1 MTNTVCIVILNQAWP
16 ITIIAVVL
24 YEIEVILNFGLKLE
38 YNLGVILPQQILYS
52 VVLVS
57 ISYFCEKKFK
67 EEFLQAKKNE
77 KLTRDF
83 KHALEIVPEA
93 ILLYDPD
100 KKEVVMTNTEM
111 SSLLTKYE
119 APQ

>member
-57 ISYFCEKKFK
+57 ISYFCEKKFNS
-67 EEFLQAKKNE
+67 FLAQHHKSY
-77 KLTRDF
+77 LT
-83 KHALEIVPEA
+83 
-93 ILLYDPD
+93 D
-100 KKEVVMTNTEM
+100 KG
-111 SSLLTKYE
+111 
-119 APQ
+119 